1 MNCWSRSSTYRLSC
15 TSCESEGRKTT
26 YTGETTNLYRRSKQ
40 HFTGLTRRAKKSVLY
55 QHMEDQHP
63 STDVARDNFN
73 LKVTGN
79 QATALGRQAE
89 EGVLILQELRDI
101 DRLNSA
107 PARRREREG
116 RRSLILNSRGEFHQ
130 PLGGIK
136 TRTSYL

>member
-15 TSCESEGRKTT
+15 TSCQAVGKTTT

-40 HFTGLTRRAKKSVLY
+40 HFTGLATRAKKSVLY

-63 STDVARDNFN
+63 NTDIARSNFD

-89 EGVLILQELRDI
+89 EGVLIIQELRDI

-107 PARRREREG
+107 PARRGEKEG
-116 RRSLILNSRGEFHQ
+116 RRGLILNSRGEFHQ
-130 PLGGIK
+130 PLGGIR